1 MTSQNEMTFEELS
14 NKRLT
19 NSNSN
24 LSLNKNKL
32 EVHRMDLDL

>member
-19 NSNSN
+19 NSSLN
-24 LSLNKNKL
+24 LSLNKNKH